1 MIFNNSREEDGM
13 QEIYVQST
21 QREEFIDLTDRVRDL
36 IREKKWN
43 NGGLILYC
51 THTTAGI
58 TVNEAADPSVARDIL
73 TFLGRTI
80 PRHGDYKHL
89 EGNSDAHIK
98 SSLMG
103 CSQQLIVDQG
113 KLVLGTWQGIFF
125 TEFDGPRSR
134 RIKVQWIP
142 VE

>member
-1 MIFNNSREEDGM
+1 M
-13 QEIYVQST
+13 QEIYVRSG
-21 QREEFIDLTDRVRDL
+21 QREEFIDITGQVREAVKENGWENGVLT
-36 IREKKWN
+36 
-43 NGGLILYC
+43 LYC

-58 TVNEAADPSVARDIL
+58 TINEAADPSVVRDML
-73 TFLGRTI
+73 TFLRSAV
-80 PRHGDYKHL
+80 PRDGDYRHM

-103 CSQQLIVDQG
+103 CAQQVIVDRG

-134 RIKVQWIP
+134 KIKVQWQKA
-142 VE
+142 E